1 MGKKTVIEEV
11 PEMQTDLYCAIEGTQ
26 ANVSFVLANHYP
38 LRGDP
43 EEIDSCIIEV
53 TSFPDRTEWA
63 PILPIP
69 LWVQSITRLSAGGFL
84 LSSGNALIRVVD
96 DKVEELPPLP
106 GYDVTSI
113 WERGRN
119 DYWIFHSDGI
129 VHWDGKRTFR
139 DANELGRI
147 VSMHALGPNFA
158 IAVGEAGI
166 VLSFD
171 GKRWK
176 KIDSVPTKKFLNGVL
191 CVAADEIYISGW
203 QGVLYK
209 WDGNDQWHKI
219 KYTGDVPGREI
230 YGGCL
235 AYYRATIYLCGGA
248 YGLYRINGKK
258 AEPLE
263 PFFFYASRAMVVHDR
278 LIVTGESMWNE
289 YDGNEWIQVDM
300 TL

>member
-1 MGKKTVIEEV
+1 MMGKKTAIEEA

-26 ANVSFVLANHYP
+26 ANVSLVLANHYP
-38 LRGDP
+38 LPGDA

-69 LWVQSITRLSAGGFL
+69 LWVQSITRLAAGFL
-84 LSSGNALIRVVD
+84 LSSGDALIRVIN

-119 DYWIFHSDGI
+119 DYWIFHSAGL
-129 VHWDGKRTFR
+129 VHWDGTRTFSG
-139 DANELGRI
+139 ATELGRI
-147 VSMHALGPNFA
+147 VAMHALGPNFA
-158 IAVGEAGI
+158 IAVGEAGV
-166 VLSFD
+166 VLAFD
-171 GKRWK
+171 GKRWN
-176 KIDSVPTKKFLNGVL
+176 KIDGVPTKKFLNGVL
-191 CVAADEIYISGW
+191 CVAPDEIYISGW
-203 QGVLYK
+203 QGALYK
-209 WDGNDQWHKI
+209 WDGEAEWQKI
-219 KYTGDVPGREI
+219 KYTGDIAGGEM
-230 YGGCL
+230 YGGSL
-235 AYYRATIYLCGGA
+235 ACYRGTVYLCGGT
-248 YGLYRINGKK
+248 YGLYRIIGKK

-263 PFFFYASRAMVVHDR
+263 TFYASRAMVVHDK

-289 YDGNEWIQVDM
+289 FDGNEWIQVDM